1 MLSSSSRTRRPD
13 YVRPLRTFTGHTD
26 TVRCVAFFPDN
37 RRLVSSSWDNT
48 IRIWDLETGLQT
60 RAPLTG
66 HTDVVRSVAVSP
78 NGDRIASASEDHTLR
93 VWDVATGEL
102 LYDPVEGH
110 ASGLWCV
117 TFSPDGRRIATTGD
131 NTIRIWDAS
140 TGGLVAGPFRSH
152 NGNLYSLTY
161 SPDGLEIASV
171 ANDKTVRVCDSD
183 IGQMLVGPMEGHEND
198 VRCVLYTPDG
208 QRLVTASDDGT
219 IRVWNVITGEQIG
232 EPLKSHTT
240 IITSIAI
247 SRDGTF
253 LATAGPSTV
262 MQIWNLST
270 RQEASTILRH
280 ANDVSC
286 VAFSLDG
293 RYIAG
298 GCCDFR
304 IWLWDA
310 SLPYRSQSSVNELA
324 QQIST
329 PPPIPSTPVLPQ
341 LPLPPEI
348 DESETVR
355 HSPTTVPLPPS
366 PLSSIG
372 VIPRTQNRED
382 DQEPVVPAKRCNNT
396 SVDTTPRN
404 RTPSQKNR
412 DGTEL
417 HRARGIGRFTAISR
431 QFIQRSRRHRN
442 KSGKRSGSPAVHVS
456 NPSGSAQVNLDSDS
470 ASHLEDADE
479 ILFLCCYFARTKRH

>member
-1 MLSSSSRTRRPD
+1 MLSSSSRARRPD

-60 RAPLTG
+60 RGPLTG

-93 VWDVATGEL
+93 VWDVPTGEL

-140 TGGLVAGPFRSH
+140 TGGLAAGPFRSH

-161 SPDGLEIASV
+161 APDGLEIASV

-198 VRCVLYTPDG
+198 VRCVVYTPDG

-247 SRDGTF
+247 SPDGAF

-262 MQIWNLST
+262 MQIWNLSS
-270 RQEASTILRH
+270 RQEVNTILRH

-310 SLPYRSQSSVNELA
+310 SLLCRSQSSVTELA
-324 QQIST
+324 QQ
-329 PPPIPSTPVLPQ
+329 IPSTPVLPQ
-341 LPLPPEI
+341 LPLPPQI
-348 DESETVR
+348 DEPENDR
-355 HSPTTVPLPPS
+355 RSPTTVPLPPS
-366 PLSSIG
+366 PLSSIIG
-372 VIPRTQNRED
+372 VIPRSKYRED
-382 DQEPVVPAKRCNNT
+382 DQEPVVPAKSCNST

-404 RTPSQKNR
+404 RTRLQKSQ
-412 DGTEL
+412 DGTES
-417 HRARGIGRFTAISR
+417 HRAKGIARFTAISR
-431 QFIQRSRRHRN
+431 QFIQRSRRQRDEA
-442 KSGKRSGSPAVHVS
+442 GKRSRSPAVHLP
-456 NPSGSAQVNLDSDS
+456 NPPGSTQLNLDSES
-470 ASHLEDADE
+470 PSHFEDADE
-479 ILFLCCYFARTKRH
+479 ILFLCCYFVRTKRH

>member
-1 MLSSSSRTRRPD
+1 MLSSSSRARRPD
-13 YVRPLRTFTGHTD
+13 HVRPLRTFTGHTD

-48 IRIWDLETGLQT
+48 IRIWDLETGRQT
-60 RAPLTG
+60 RDPLTG

-117 TFSPDGRRIATTGD
+117 TFSPDGQRIATTGD

-161 SPDGLEIASV
+161 APDGLEIASV

-208 QRLVTASDDGT
+208 QCLVTASDDGT

-232 EPLKSHTT
+232 EPIKSHTT

-247 SRDGTF
+247 SPDGAF

-262 MQIWNLST
+262 MQVWNLST
-270 RQEASTILRH
+270 RQEASPTLRH

-304 IWLWDA
+304 VWLWDA
-310 SLPYRSQSSVNELA
+310 SVLCRSPSSATEPA
-324 QQIST
+324 QQIPT
-329 PPPIPSTPVLPQ
+329 PPSIPSAPVLPQ

-348 DESETVR
+348 DELG
-355 HSPTTVPLPPS
+355 HSPAMVPLPAS
-366 PLSSIG
+366 PLSSIA
-372 VIPRTQNRED
+372 VLSRTPTREE
-382 DQEPVVPAKRCNNT
+382 DQELVPPAESGNTASVV
-396 SVDTTPRN
+396 TTPHSG
-404 RTPSQKNR
+404 TWSQKNQ
-412 DGTEL
+412 DGAESGRTNGI
-417 HRARGIGRFTAISR
+417 ARLTATSR
-431 QFIQRSRRHRN
+431 HFIQRSRPHRN
-442 KSGKRSGSPAVHVS
+442 KAGKRPRSPTVHLS
-456 NPSGSAQVNLDSDS
+456 NSPDNTQANLNSDS
-470 ASHLEDADE
+470 SSHLEDADE
-479 ILFLCCYFARTKRH
+479 TIFLCCYFVRTKRRE